1 MRKHGTENGI
11 FVVSQMTEGISEVK
25 RATGKIWLNS
35 QSWSVISGMGENGQT
50 AMDSVNEYLDT
61 D

>member
-1 MRKHGTENGI
+1 
-11 FVVSQMTEGISEVK
+11 MTEGISEVK
-25 RATGKIWLNS
+25 KEPQAKIWLNS

-61 D
+61 DLGIKKFIRQ